1 MWHATMGLLKRADRS
16 VLGGAT
22 TVEDGKHY
30 EEASED
36 LASVQ
41 REIDP
46 EKAQQNENRK
56 DWGAQ
61 RCLRKK
67 EKNGKVDRASAH
79 LYGYSARANPKA
91 DRKGFESASKR

>member
-1 MWHATMGLLKRADRS
+1 MGLLKRADRS

-41 REIDP
+41 RE
-46 EKAQQNENRK
+46 KNRPSE
-56 DWGAQ
+56 GAT
-61 RCLRKK
+61 K
-67 EKNGKVDRASAH
+67 
-79 LYGYSARANPKA
+79 
-91 DRKGFESASKR
+91 